1 MKIIRLS
8 KEEKEK
14 VKFVLDN
21 RVWSFSSVNCYNNC
35 PKCFYLSYLQYPPLE
50 KVNNAFAQWGTL
62 GHSLFERYVNG
73 ELELFELGDK
83 YEEEYDEEVTFPF
96 PPNKYVDLN
105 ESYHDNGRDYF
116 ENWNG
121 FPDNWE
127 LVESEKEI
135 HLDINGNAF
144 IGFIDLIVRDKN
156 TGKYIIVDHKS
167 KSKFKNDEEQAEY
180 ARQLYLYS
188 LHIKEAFGEYP
199 SQLIFNMFRANDVVK
214 IRFNEKELDEA
225 VKWFTNTIKTIKKE
239 ASFKDKIAIEYRKKG
254 KPLKNYKKNDFFCCH
269 LCSVRNCCLR
279 SKDYKRE

>member
-1 MKIIRLS
+1 M
-8 KEEKEK
+8 
-14 VKFVLDN
+14 
-21 RVWSFSSVNCYNNC
+21 
-35 PKCFYLSYLQYPPLE
+35 
-50 KVNNAFAQWGTL
+50 
-62 GHSLFERYVNG
+62 
-73 ELELFELGDK
+73 
-83 YEEEYDEEVTFPF
+83 
-96 PPNKYVDLN
+96 N

-199 SQLIFNMFRANDVVK
+199 TQLIFNM
-214 IRFNEKELDEA
+214 LSEA
-225 VKWFTNTIKTIKKE
+225 VKTVVGLGLMNGVGEGKFAPHRETTRAE
-239 ASFKDKIAIEYRKKG
+239 IAVILYRTLEKLG
-254 KPLKNYKKNDFFCCH
+254 L
-269 LCSVRNCCLR
+269 
-279 SKDYKRE
+279 